1 MIARLAVPRLADWCF
16 VELLQADG
24 SITRAAI
31 EATDADLLTRAR
43 EYDRRYPLDPSAPVG
58 SPQVIRSGVPDL
70 QPEIPDAMLQAVAQ
84 DEEHL
89 ELLRSL
95 GFRSSMI
102 VPLRSRGRIIG
113 DLALVSATSERRF
126 GEADLAA
133 AQELAVAGGLYLENA
148 RLYRDLRLARD
159 ELEAILAGVADA
171 VTVQGPDGRLV
182 YVNEAAVR
190 LLGFEARE
198 ALLSATPAELMERF
212 ELLGDDGRPFPLDR
226 LPGRL
231 ALQGLE
237 PEPLTVRYRA
247 HDSGQIRWSRVKARP
262 MRTPEGGLLAIN
274 VIEDITDLKQAE
286 ETQRLL
292 ADAGRVL
299 AGSLD
304 FEETLRRVAWL
315 AVPELADWCMVD
327 LLGDRGLQRVA
338 AAHADPARAA
348 TAKAME
354 GLVIDPDAPIGVAAV
369 ARTGRSELHTQV
381 AADHIERAAFNPHHA
396 ELLRQIGI
404 RSQASVPMTMRGQ
417 RLGVITLATTTFSDR
432 RLGAEQLAV
441 AEELGR
447 RAAVAVDGARLYRQ
461 RSAIART
468 LQESLLPPHLPEIA
482 GLETGALYRAAG
494 EGAEVGGDF
503 YDLFSVAEDEWIAV
517 IGDVC
522 GKGAEAAAVTALAR
536 YTIRTAAVRRRS
548 PAAILRWLND
558 EMLRQDKSGR
568 FCTITCVHLDLAPL
582 TIRAT
587 VACGGHPP
595 ALLVRGRDGAVEEVG
610 HARDAARDAARPHP
624 PRRAHGA
631 RRAATR
637 SSSSPT
643 ASPRRAPPSGC
654 WSRPT
659 CGPRCAARAGSRP
672 SGSWSSSRRS
682 PWARRGRRRATT
694 SPCWRCAPA
703 AERRDHGASQ
713 AAARGARCHARRPTT
728 TAAASAVAAATAKP
742 ELVARDL
749 RLGPAAE
756 RAVRAAASGTTT
768 ARPSAVPICALEV
781 SRPEARPWSAS
792 SSAAVPRAV
801 EATDATPRP
810 APSSTKPPASDGTAA
825 APGAIASSARA
836 PAATPVSPAA
846 IARRSPIAAAT
857 RGPANEPAITARL
870 KGGNSSPAVAGGSS
884 STSCA

>member
-1 MIARLAVPRLADWCF
+1 MRASRLAGESHSRRIAVEQGYGPSSAITEVAALLAGSLDYDETLRVIARLAVPRLADWCF

-24 SITRAAI
+24 SIARAAI

-102 VPLRSRGRIIG
+102 VPLRSRGRVIG

-212 ELLGDDGRPFPLDR
+212 ELLGDDGRPFPLER

-247 HDSGQIRWSRVKARP
+247 HESGQIRWSRVKARP

-595 ALLVRGRDGAVEEVG
+595 ALLVRARDGAVEEVG
-610 HARDAARDAARPHP
+610 HPGTLLGMLPDPTLSDERTELAAGDA
-624 PRRAHGA
+624 
-631 RRAATR
+631 
-637 SSSSPT
+637 
-643 ASPRRAPPSGC
+643 
-654 WSRPT
+654 
-659 CGPRCAARAGSRP
+659 
-672 SGSWSSSRRS
+672 
-682 PWARRGRRRATT
+682 
-694 SPCWRCAPA
+694 
-703 AERRDHGASQ
+703 
-713 AAARGARCHARRPTT
+713 
-728 TAAASAVAAATAKP
+728 
-742 ELVARDL
+742 LIL
-749 RLGPAAE
+749 F
-756 RAVRAAASGTTT
+756 
-768 ARPSAVPICALEV
+768 
-781 SRPEARPWSAS
+781 
-792 SSAAVPRAV
+792 
-801 EATDATPRP
+801 TDGITE
-810 APSSTKPPASDGTAA
+810 
-825 APGAIASSARA
+825 ARA
-836 PAATPVSPAA
+836 PERVLEPADLRA
-846 IARRSPIAAAT
+846 MLRGT
-857 RGPANEPAITARL
+857 RGQPAQRIVEQLAALAMGKEGTPPRDDIAVLALRAR
-870 KGGNSSPAVAGGSS
+870 G
-884 STSCA
+884 

>member
-1 MIARLAVPRLADWCF
+1 
-16 VELLQADG
+16 
-24 SITRAAI
+24 
-31 EATDADLLTRAR
+31 
-43 EYDRRYPLDPSAPVG
+43 
-58 SPQVIRSGVPDL
+58 
-70 QPEIPDAMLQAVAQ
+70 
-84 DEEHL
+84 
-89 ELLRSL
+89 
-95 GFRSSMI
+95 
-102 VPLRSRGRIIG
+102 
-113 DLALVSATSERRF
+113 
-126 GEADLAA
+126 
-133 AQELAVAGGLYLENA
+133 
-148 RLYRDLRLARD
+148 
-159 ELEAILAGVADA
+159 
-171 VTVQGPDGRLV
+171 
-182 YVNEAAVR
+182 
-190 LLGFEARE
+190 
-198 ALLSATPAELMERF
+198 MERF
-212 ELLGDDGRPFPLDR
+212 ELLGDDGRPFPLER

-247 HDSGQIRWSRVKARP
+247 HESGQIRWSRVKARP

-522 GKGAEAAAVTALAR
+522 GKGRRGRRGHRARALHDPHRRGPPPLTGRDPALAQR
-536 YTIRTAAVRRRS
+536 CDAAPGQVGPVLHDHVRPPRPRPADDPRHGGVRRPSAR
-548 PAAILRWLND
+548 AA
-558 EMLRQDKSGR
+558 G
-568 FCTITCVHLDLAPL
+568 A
-582 TIRAT
+582 RARR
-587 VACGGHPP
+587 
-595 ALLVRGRDGAVEEVG
+595 RGRGG
-610 HARDAARDAARPHP
+610 RPPRDAARDAARPHA

-672 SGSWSSSRRS
+672 SGSSSSSRHS

-728 TAAASAVAAATAKP
+728 TAAASAVAAAT
-742 ELVARDL
+742 R
-749 RLGPAAE
+749 
-756 RAVRAAASGTTT
+756 S
-768 ARPSAVPICALEV
+768 
-781 SRPEARPWSAS
+781 
-792 SSAAVPRAV
+792 
-801 EATDATPRP
+801 
-810 APSSTKPPASDGTAA
+810 PSS
-825 APGAIASSARA
+825 
-836 PAATPVSPAA
+836 
-846 IARRSPIAAAT
+846 
-857 RGPANEPAITARL
+857 
-870 KGGNSSPAVAGGSS
+870 
-884 STSCA
+884 

>member
-16 VELLQADG
+16 VELLQPDG

-43 EYDRRYPLDPSAPVG
+43 EYDRRCPLDPSAPVG

-84 DEEHL
+84 DQEQL

-95 GFRSSMI
+95 GFRSSMT

-212 ELLGDDGRPFPLDR
+212 ELLGDDGRPFPLER

-247 HDSGQIRWSRVKARP
+247 HESGQIRWSRVKARP

-381 AADHIERAAFNPHHA
+381 AADHIERAAFNPQHA

-522 GKGAEAAAVTALAR
+522 GKG
-536 YTIRTAAVRRRS
+536 
-548 PAAILRWLND
+548 
-558 EMLRQDKSGR
+558 
-568 FCTITCVHLDLAPL
+568 
-582 TIRAT
+582 
-587 VACGGHPP
+587 
-595 ALLVRGRDGAVEEVG
+595 
-610 HARDAARDAARPHP
+610 
-624 PRRAHGA
+624 
-631 RRAATR
+631 
-637 SSSSPT
+637 
-643 ASPRRAPPSGC
+643 
-654 WSRPT
+654 
-659 CGPRCAARAGSRP
+659 
-672 SGSWSSSRRS
+672 
-682 PWARRGRRRATT
+682 RRGRRRHRPRALHDPHRR
-694 SPCWRCAPA
+694 SPPPLTGRDPA
-703 AERRDHGASQ
+703 LAQRRDAAPGQVGPVLHDHVRPPRPRPADDPRHG
-713 AAARGARCHARRPTT
+713 G
-728 TAAASAVAAATAKP
+728 
-742 ELVARDL
+742 
-749 RLGPAAE
+749 
-756 RAVRAAASGTTT
+756 VR
-768 ARPSAVPICALEV
+768 RPSARAAGARTRRRGRGGGPPGTLLGMLPDPTLRDERTELAAGDALILF
-781 SRPEARPWSAS
+781 
-792 SSAAVPRAV
+792 
-801 EATDATPRP
+801 TDGITE
-810 APSSTKPPASDGTAA
+810 
-825 APGAIASSARA
+825 ARA
-836 PAATPVSPAA
+836 PERVLEPADLRA
-846 IARRSPIAAAT
+846 QLRGT
-857 RGPANEPAITARL
+857 RGQSAQRIVEQLAALAMGKEGTPPRDDVAVLALRAR
-870 KGGNSSPAVAGGSS
+870 G
-884 STSCA
+884 